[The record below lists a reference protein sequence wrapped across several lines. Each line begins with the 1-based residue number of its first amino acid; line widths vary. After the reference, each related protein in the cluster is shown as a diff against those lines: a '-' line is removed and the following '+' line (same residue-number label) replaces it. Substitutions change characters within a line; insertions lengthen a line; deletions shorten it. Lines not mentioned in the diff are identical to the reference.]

1 MEKKPD
7 EVNNLYKTGKEN
19 IPENDI
25 KIQTIESQSAPLPI
39 GDSLNKKNPNE
50 ILYFSV
56 NQESK

>member
-1 MEKKPD
+1 M
-7 EVNNLYKTGKEN
+7 
-19 IPENDI
+19 
-25 KIQTIESQSAPLPI
+25 QTIESQSAPLPI